1 MTAVFDETAGLS
13 TRCFGGFGKREAG
26 LGNPVKLETARKA
39 TIAVLAVTIFSAG
52 FFAVAL
58 AQQAVPPAAP
68 TAPKV
73 AKPARR
79 VPATSPAAEPAAAQ
93 AAPAAPRAAN
103 PASSPH
109 MPRFVFSPWAKFCGK
124 GRDAQANQTCY
135 TGGDAHT
142 EAGQPLVGAA
152 LIEPEGE
159 AKKLFRITLPNPL
172 LLEYGARVIVDQQ
185 PPMTAPFFTCVAKGC
200 MADYEATPDLI
211 GKLKHGRTLTIQAI
225 NLAGAALSFPL
236 PLMDFAKAN
245 EGPPTDPKVLEEQQQ
260 TQQEE
265 KLQDEVQKRADD
277 VLKRLESQDRAAPT
291 PSR

>member
-1 MTAVFDETAGLS
+1 MTAVFDATAGVS
-13 TRCFGGFGKREAG
+13 ARCFGGFGEREAG
-26 LGNPVKLETARKA
+26 LGSTVRLGTARKVMMTA
-39 TIAVLAVTIFSAG
+39 FAVSMLSAVLFSA
-52 FFAVAL
+52 AL
-58 AQQAVPPAAP
+58 AQQAAPPAASKVVKP
-68 TAPKV
+68 T
-73 AKPARR
+73 RR
-79 VPATSPAAEPAAAQ
+79 VPAKSPAAEPPAAA
-93 AAPAAPRAAN
+93 APQAAN
-103 PASSPH
+103 PQPAPR
-109 MPRFVFSPWAKFCGK
+109 MPRFIFSPWAKFCGK

-236 PLMDFAKAN
+236 PLADFAKAN
-245 EGPPTDPKVLEEQQQ
+245 EGPPTDPKVLEEQQA
-260 TQQEE
+260 QQGE
-265 KLQDEVQKRADD
+265 KLQDEKIQDEVEKRADE
-277 VLKRLESQDRAAPT
+277 VLKRLEGQDHVAPT
-291 PSR
+291 PSH

>member
-1 MTAVFDETAGLS
+1 MTAVFDATAGVS
-13 TRCFGGFGKREAG
+13 ARCFGGFGEREAG
-26 LGNPVKLETARKA
+26 LGSTVRLGTARKVMMTA
-39 TIAVLAVTIFSAG
+39 FAVSMLSAVLFSA
-52 FFAVAL
+52 AL
-58 AQQAVPPAAP
+58 A
-68 TAPKV
+68 
-73 AKPARR
+73 
-79 VPATSPAAEPAAAQ
+79 
-93 AAPAAPRAAN
+93 PR
-103 PASSPH
+103 
-109 MPRFVFSPWAKFCGK
+109 MPRFIFSPWAKFCGK

-236 PLMDFAKAN
+236 PLADFAKAN
-245 EGPPTDPKVLEEQQQ
+245 EGPATDPKVLEEQQA
-260 TQQEE
+260 QQGE
-265 KLQDEVQKRADD
+265 KLQDEKIQDEVEKRADE
-277 VLKRLESQDRAAPT
+277 VLKRLEGQDHVAPT
-291 PSR
+291 PSH

>member
-1 MTAVFDETAGLS
+1 MTAVFDATAGVS
-13 TRCFGGFGKREAG
+13 ARCFGGFGEREAG
-26 LGNPVKLETARKA
+26 LGSTVRLGTARKVMMTA
-39 TIAVLAVTIFSAG
+39 FAVSMLSAVLFSA
-52 FFAVAL
+52 AL
-58 AQQAVPPAAP
+58 AQQAAPPAASKVVKP
-68 TAPKV
+68 T
-73 AKPARR
+73 RR
-79 VPATSPAAEPAAAQ
+79 VPAKSPAAEPPAAA
-93 AAPAAPRAAN
+93 APQAAN
-103 PASSPH
+103 PQPAPR
-109 MPRFVFSPWAKFCGK
+109 MPQFIFSPWAKFCGK

-236 PLMDFAKAN
+236 PLADFAKAN
-245 EGPPTDPKVLEEQQQ
+245 EGPATDPKVLEEQQA
-260 TQQEE
+260 QQGE
-265 KLQDEVQKRADD
+265 KLQDEKIQDEVEKRADE
-277 VLKRLESQDRAAPT
+277 VLKRLEGQDHVAPT
-291 PSR
+291 PSH

>member
-1 MTAVFDETAGLS
+1 
-13 TRCFGGFGKREAG
+13 
-26 LGNPVKLETARKA
+26 
-39 TIAVLAVTIFSAG
+39 
-52 FFAVAL
+52 
-58 AQQAVPPAAP
+58 
-68 TAPKV
+68 
-73 AKPARR
+73 
-79 VPATSPAAEPAAAQ
+79 
-93 AAPAAPRAAN
+93 
-103 PASSPH
+103 
-109 MPRFVFSPWAKFCGK
+109 MPRFIFSPWAKFCGK

-236 PLMDFAKAN
+236 PLADFAKAN
-245 EGPPTDPKVLEEQQQ
+245 EGPPTDPKVLEEQQA
-260 TQQEE
+260 QQGE
-265 KLQDEVQKRADD
+265 KLQDEKIQDEVEKRADE
-277 VLKRLESQDRAAPT
+277 VLKRLEGQDHVAPT
-291 PSR
+291 PSH